1 MDEIKWLEVAV
12 NTTPDRLDE
21 VTAKLTAAGM
31 TGLVIEDEGEF
42 QQFLE
47 QNQQYWDYVDQELMD
62 RMRGVTRVKFYVTD
76 DGAGRVQLEQYT
88 RGLDAEYTVT
98 PLTDND
104 WAYSWQKYYKPLE
117 VGRRLYVVPEW
128 MRDEPVPEGRS
139 PLYLNPGLTFGT
151 GSHATTRLCLTALEK
166 TIRGGERVLDLGCGT
181 GSLTG
186 LLAEA
191 GYDMIGI
198 DNSGEMLQMAMDKR
212 AASGQDILYLL
223 QDMREFELYGTVRA
237 VVSICDSMNYMMEYR
252 DLVQVFRLVNN
263 YLDPRGVFIFDL
275 NTEYKYRELL
285 ADNTFAEAREE
296 SSFIWD
302 NFYDESSGINEY
314 DLTLFIRE
322 GQLYR
327 KYEETHFQKAYSLDE
342 VKRAA
347 LEAGMEFV
355 AAYDACTRNPVRE
368 DSERIYVIMRE
379 QGKTMRDEE

>member
-1 MDEIKWLEVAV
+1 MEAYSGFAEVYDTFMDNIPYEEWCGYL
-12 NTTPDRLDE
+12 
-21 VTAKLTAAGM
+21 
-31 TGLVIEDEGEF
+31 TGLLRDFGVPSGIL
-42 QQFLE
+42 LE
-47 QNQQYWDYVDQELMD
+47 
-62 RMRGVTRVKFYVTD
+62 
-76 DGAGRVQLEQYT
+76 
-88 RGLDAEYTVT
+88 
-98 PLTDND
+98 
-104 WAYSWQKYYKPLE
+104 
-117 VGRRLYVVPEW
+117 
-128 MRDEPVPEGRS
+128 
-139 PLYLNPGLTFGT
+139 
-151 GSHATTRLCLTALEK
+151 
-166 TIRGGERVLDLGCGT
+166 LGCGT
-181 GSLTG
+181 GSMTE
-186 LLAEA
+186 LLAEQ

-198 DNSGEMLQMAMDKR
+198 DNSEEMLELAAEKR
-212 AASGQDILYLL
+212 AASGHDILYLC

-379 QGKTMRDEE
+379 QGKTMKDEE

>member
-1 MDEIKWLEVAV
+1 MAAYESFAEVYDLFMDNVPYDVWKDNLLGILARYKITE
-12 NTTPDRLDE
+12 
-21 VTAKLTAAGM
+21 
-31 TGLVIEDEGEF
+31 GLV
-42 QQFLE
+42 
-47 QNQQYWDYVDQELMD
+47 
-62 RMRGVTRVKFYVTD
+62 
-76 DGAGRVQLEQYT
+76 
-88 RGLDAEYTVT
+88 AE
-98 PLTDND
+98 
-104 WAYSWQKYYKPLE
+104 
-117 VGRRLYVVPEW
+117 
-128 MRDEPVPEGRS
+128 
-139 PLYLNPGLTFGT
+139 
-151 GSHATTRLCLTALEK
+151 
-166 TIRGGERVLDLGCGT
+166 LGCGT
-181 GSLTG
+181 GKMTRR
-186 LLAEA
+186 LAES

-198 DNSGEMLQMAMDKR
+198 DNSYEMLGIAMEYP
-212 AASGQDILYLL
+212 AEGILYLC
-223 QDMREFELYGTVRA
+223 QDMRAFELYGTVAA
-237 VVSICDSMNYMMEYR
+237 VVSVCDSMNYMMEYR